1 MKKKVILSLL
11 VMSSLF
17 VLTACGGG
25 KKLTC
30 TMEEEGNKMTANIV
44 FDKDGTKVEKATV
57 DSTFAFE
64 DEDTAKQMV
73 DFLKSAC
80 EGEDAPK
87 DCSVKQKGKEVTM
100 TMSGDAEESEMTGT
114 YDEVK
119 ADLIEE
125 GYTCK

>member
-11 VMSSLF
+11 VVSSLF